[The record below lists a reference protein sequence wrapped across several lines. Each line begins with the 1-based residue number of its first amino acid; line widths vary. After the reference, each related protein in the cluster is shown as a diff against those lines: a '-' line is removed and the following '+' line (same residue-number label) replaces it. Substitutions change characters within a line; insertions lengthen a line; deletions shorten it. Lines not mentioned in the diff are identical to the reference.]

1 MHVHRRTIC
10 ANREHAATV
19 NKGLLSACYEQGTE
33 EWDLPPKLSNP
44 LKILSISQAKR
55 TKHIVCSSLP
65 PGAHWVKMHLES
77 SRERK
82 PPFMD
87 LPDLLQG
94 FVSSWLWRTLC
105 GIPSA
110 SPVSKQLSNA
120 TAPGTRQ
127 SRPETGGNTDTG
139 QSSSPP
145 LSKFKCTFKAEGTA
159 WVVNP

>member
-10 ANREHAATV
+10 ANKEHAATV

-44 LKILSISQAKR
+44 LKILSISQAMR
-55 TKHIVCSSLP
+55 TKRIVCSSLP

-105 GIPSA
+105 GVPSA

-120 TAPGTRQ
+120 AAPGNSPVQTQRLGEI
-127 SRPETGGNTDTG
+127 RTLANPLLPPC
-139 QSSSPP
+139 QSSNAP
-145 LSKFKCTFKAEGTA
+145 SKQRERHG
-159 WVVNP
+159 

>member
-10 ANREHAATV
+10 ANKEHAATV

-44 LKILSISQAKR
+44 LKILSISQAMR
-55 TKHIVCSSLP
+55 TKRIVCSSLP

-105 GIPSA
+105 GVPSA

-120 TAPGTRQ
+120 AAPGTHQ
-127 SRPETGGNTDTG
+127 SRPRDWGKYGHWPILFSPLVKVQMHLQSRGNG
-139 QSSSPP
+139 MVS
-145 LSKFKCTFKAEGTA
+145 
-159 WVVNP
+159 